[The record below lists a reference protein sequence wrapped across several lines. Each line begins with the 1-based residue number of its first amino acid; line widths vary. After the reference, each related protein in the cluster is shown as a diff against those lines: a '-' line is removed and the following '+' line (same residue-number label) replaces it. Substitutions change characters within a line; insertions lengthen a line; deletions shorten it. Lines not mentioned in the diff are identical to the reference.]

1 MFSNLSVGCDIE
13 ENSRF
18 ENKTLENDKDFLER
32 IFTPKELEYSYK
44 SRNYAQ
50 HLCARFCAKEAVVKA
65 LSDLEISDVYYSDI
79 EVLNHEN
86 GSPYIVLNKYPN
98 LKFKVS
104 LSHCKTHST
113 ATVLI
118 FKENK

>member
-1 MFSNLSVGCDIE
+1 MNISIGCDIE

-65 LSDLEISDVYYSDI
+65 LSDFEIRDVYYRDI
-79 EVLNHEN
+79 EILNHKN
-86 GSPYIVLNKYPN
+86 GVPYIVLRKYPD
-98 LKFKVS
+98 LKIKVS
-104 LSHCKTHST
+104 LSHCKTYST
-113 ATVLI
+113 ATALI
-118 FKENK
+118 LKENK